1 MVVHFTS
8 ECDVEVSHIM
18 LKRDNEFQIKTYGT
32 CTNGYGPF
40 FEENVTCIY
49 MNKNMFMY
57 CLMTVTSDQK

>member
-1 MVVHFTS
+1 
-8 ECDVEVSHIM
+8 M
-18 LKRDNEFQIKTYGT
+18 LKHDSEFLIKTYGT